1 MRKIEV
7 RDCNVEVIAVD
18 GVGSVC
24 VCMRTE
30 IPVHPPCVTGG
41 PVMPEVYHLC
51 TLAYIEA
58 SCFYLGLPCIFSLDM
73 PSFSTQKFSARQFFE
88 FGEMSG
94 FFYFSLFLKALIYL
108 NDTKTRKD
116 LFTAL

>member
-1 MRKIEV
+1 MTMRKIEV

-18 GVGSVC
+18 GVSRVC
-24 VCMRTE
+24 VCLRTE

-41 PVMPEVYHLC
+41 PVMPEVYHLR

-58 SCFYLGLPCIFSLDM
+58 SCFYLGLPCILFSLDM
-73 PSFSTQKFSARQFFE
+73 SSFRPKKFPARQFFE

-94 FFYFSLFLKALIYL
+94 FFTVLYFLKHLYI
-108 NDTKTRKD
+108 
-116 LFTAL
+116 